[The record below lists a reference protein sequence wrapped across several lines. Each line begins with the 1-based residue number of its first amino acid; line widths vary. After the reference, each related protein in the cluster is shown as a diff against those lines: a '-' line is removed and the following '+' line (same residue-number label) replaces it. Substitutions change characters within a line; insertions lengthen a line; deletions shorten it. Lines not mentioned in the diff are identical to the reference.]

1 MIKKKIMIKGTCRG
15 EISFARLRKAIFLL
29 LTLFLFSPTTLY
41 SQELTTPPPY
51 GGGGQGGEALS
62 LRSCLERGLENNY
75 SLRITRNEEQV
86 SKNNATLGNAGYL
99 PTLDFS
105 AGYSGSLENTTA
117 KVRDTGE
124 TVKQNGIFDQ
134 TVNAGVNLNWTLFDG
149 FNITANY
156 QKLKEL
162 ERQGETNTRIAIEDL
177 IASLAA
183 EYYNYVQQK
192 IRLQNFRY
200 AVSLSKERLRIVEER
215 YHIGNFSRLDYQQ
228 AKVDFNA
235 DSAKYMKQQ
244 ELLHTSRIQLNELMA
259 NKDVDQP
266 LTIED
271 SVIRVKTDLRFGELW
286 DATLRT
292 NASLLW
298 AEQNNRL
305 AQLDYKKVLSR
316 NYPYLRMNTGYGY
329 TFNKYDVNANSQ
341 RGNLGLNFG
350 VTVGFNIFDGN
361 RRREK
366 NNARIAIKN
375 ARLQREQLEQGLK
388 ADLSNLWQA
397 YQNNIE
403 MLNLERQNLV
413 AAKENHE
420 IAMERYMLGNL
431 SGIEMREAQK
441 SLLDAEE
448 RILSAEYDTK
458 LCEISLL
465 QISGKIT
472 RYLE

>member
-1 MIKKKIMIKGTCRG
+1 M
-15 EISFARLRKAIFLL
+15 
-29 LTLFLFSPTTLY
+29 
-41 SQELTTPPPY
+41 
-51 GGGGQGGEALS
+51 
-62 LRSCLERGLENNY
+62 
-75 SLRITRNEEQV
+75 
-86 SKNNATLGNAGYL
+86 
-99 PTLDFS
+99 
-105 AGYSGSLENTTA
+105 
-117 KVRDTGE
+117 
-124 TVKQNGIFDQ
+124 FDQ
-134 TVNAGVNLNWTLFDG
+134 TLDAGINLNWTIFDG

-156 QKLKEL
+156 QRLKEL

-177 IASLAA
+177 IANIAA

-192 IRLQNFRY
+192 IRLKNFRY

-235 DSAKYMKQQ
+235 DSAQYMKQQ

-266 LTIED
+266 FIIQDSLINVTASLNFEELWNATLTI
-271 SVIRVKTDLRFGELW
+271 
-286 DATLRT
+286 
-292 NASLLW
+292 NASLLR
-298 AEQNNRL
+298 AEQNNTL
-305 AQLDYKKVLSR
+305 ARLDYKKVCSR
-316 NYPYLRMNTGYGY
+316 DYPYVKMNGGYGY
-329 TFNKYDVNANSQ
+329 TLN
-341 RGNLGLNFG
+341 NL
-350 VTVGFNIFDGN
+350 FDGN
-361 RRREK
+361 RRRERK
-366 NNARIAIKN
+366 NARIAVQN
-375 ARLQREQLEQGLK
+375 ARLEREQLEQALR

-397 YQNNIE
+397 YQNNLQ

-465 QISGKIT
+465 QISGKVA
-472 RYLE
+472 RYME

>member
-1 MIKKKIMIKGTCRG
+1 MKRIV
-15 EISFARLRKAIFLL
+15 LIFIATACTALGL
-29 LTLFLFSPTTLY
+29 YAQPAPTYTLK
-41 SQELTTPPPY
+41 
-51 GGGGQGGEALS
+51 
-62 LRSCLERGLENNY
+62 SCLEQGLLNNY
-75 SLRITRNEEQV
+75 SLRIVRNEEQV

-99 PTLDFS
+99 PTLGLS
-105 AGYSGSLENTTA
+105 AGYKGTIDNTETKA
-117 KVRDTGE
+117 RATGE
-124 TVKQNGIFDQ
+124 TTKDNGVFDQ
-134 TVNAGVNLNWTLFDG
+134 TLDAGINLNWTIFDG

-156 QKLKEL
+156 QRLKEL

-177 IASLAA
+177 IANIAA

-192 IRLQNFRY
+192 IRLKNFRY

-235 DSAKYMKQQ
+235 DSAQYMKQQ

-266 LTIED
+266 FIIQDSLINVTASLNFEELWNATLTI
-271 SVIRVKTDLRFGELW
+271 
-286 DATLRT
+286 
-292 NASLLW
+292 NASLLR
-298 AEQNNRL
+298 AEQNSTL
-305 AQLDYKKVLSR
+305 ARLDYKKVCSR
-316 NYPYLRMNTGYGY
+316 DYPYVKMNGGYGY
-329 TFNKYDVNANSQ
+329 TLNKYDISANS
-341 RGNLGLNFG
+341 RRSNLGLNFG
-350 VTVGFNIFDGN
+350 VTVGFNLFDGT
-361 RRREK
+361 RRRARK
-366 NNARIAIKN
+366 NARIAEQH
-375 ARLQREQLEQGLK
+375 ARQAREQLEQALR

-397 YQNNIE
+397 YQNNLQ

-465 QISGKIT
+465 QISGKVA
-472 RYLE
+472 RYME

>member
-1 MIKKKIMIKGTCRG
+1 MQAQQPQIY
-15 EISFARLRKAIFLL
+15 
-29 LTLFLFSPTTLY
+29 TLK
-41 SQELTTPPPY
+41 
-51 GGGGQGGEALS
+51 
-62 LRSCLERGLENNY
+62 SCLEYGLQNNY
-75 SLRITRNEEQV
+75 SLQIVRNEEQV
-86 SKNNATLGNAGYL
+86 SRNNATPGNAGYL
-99 PTLDFS
+99 PTLDFT
-105 AGYSGSLENTTA
+105 AGYKGTVDNTNT
-117 KVRDTGE
+117 KVRGTGE
-124 TVKQNGIFDQ
+124 SVKENGVFDQ
-134 TVNAGVNLNWTLFDG
+134 TLNVGLNLNWTIFDG

-162 ERQGETNTRIAIEDL
+162 QLQGETNTRIAIEDL
-177 IASLAA
+177 IANLAA

-192 IRLQNFRY
+192 IRLKNFRY

-235 DSAKYMKQQ
+235 DSAQYMKQQ

-266 LTIED
+266 FIIQDSLINVTASLNFEELWNATLTI
-271 SVIRVKTDLRFGELW
+271 
-286 DATLRT
+286 
-292 NASLLW
+292 NASLLR
-298 AEQNNRL
+298 AEQNNTL
-305 AQLDYKKVLSR
+305 ARLDYKKVCSR
-316 NYPYLRMNTGYGY
+316 DYPYVKMNGGYGY
-329 TFNKYDVNANSQ
+329 TLNKYDISANS
-341 RGNLGLNFG
+341 RRSNLGLNFG
-350 VTVGFNIFDGN
+350 VTVGFNLFDGN
-361 RRREK
+361 RRRERK
-366 NNARIAIKN
+366 NARIAVQN
-375 ARLQREQLEQGLK
+375 ARLEREQLEQALR

-397 YQNNIE
+397 YQNNLQ

-465 QISGKIT
+465 QISGKVA
-472 RYLE
+472 RYME

>member
-1 MIKKKIMIKGTCRG
+1 MKRTILSVIAILCTA
-15 EISFARLRKAIFLL
+15 FALQAQSVPTY
-29 LTLFLFSPTTLY
+29 TLK
-41 SQELTTPPPY
+41 
-51 GGGGQGGEALS
+51 
-62 LRSCLERGLENNY
+62 SCLELGLQNNY
-75 SLRITRNEEQV
+75 SLRITRNDEQV

-99 PTLDFS
+99 PTLDLS
-105 AGYSGSLENTTA
+105 AGYKGTLDNTDT
-117 KVRDTGE
+117 KVRATGE
-124 TVKQNGIFDQ
+124 TNSENGVFDQ
-134 TVNAGVNLNWTLFDG
+134 TFNAGINLNWTIFDG
-149 FNITANY
+149 FNITTNY

-162 ERQGETNTRIAIEDL
+162 ERQGETNTRIAVEDL
-177 IASLAA
+177 IANLAA

-192 IRLQNFRY
+192 IRLKNFRY

-244 ELLHTSRIQLNELMA
+244 ELLHTSRIRLNELMA
-259 NKDVDQP
+259 NENVDQP
-266 LTIED
+266 ISIQD
-271 SVIRVKTDLRFGELW
+271 SLINVQARLNFAELW
-286 DATLRT
+286 DATLQT
-292 NASLLW
+292 NASLLK
-298 AEQNNRL
+298 AEQNNTLARL
-305 AQLDYKKVLSR
+305 DFKKVSSR
-316 NYPYLRMNTGYGY
+316 DYPYVKMNGGYGY
-329 TFNKYDVNANSQ
+329 TLNKYDISANS
-341 RGNLGLNFG
+341 RRSNLGLNIG
-350 VTVGFNIFDGN
+350 LTVGFNLFDGN
-361 RRREK
+361 RKRERR
-366 NNARIAIKN
+366 NARIAIQN
-375 ARLQREQLEQGLK
+375 ARLEREQVEQALR

-397 YQNNIE
+397 YQNNLQ

-465 QISGKIT
+465 QISGKVT

>member
-1 MIKKKIMIKGTCRG
+1 MRRTIL
-15 EISFARLRKAIFLL
+15 SFLIILCTALAAQAQPAPIY
-29 LTLFLFSPTTLY
+29 TLK
-41 SQELTTPPPY
+41 
-51 GGGGQGGEALS
+51 
-62 LRSCLERGLENNY
+62 SCLEQGLLNNY
-75 SLRITRNEEQV
+75 SLRITRNEQQV
-86 SKNNATLGNAGYL
+86 SKNNATLANAGYL
-99 PTLDFS
+99 PTLDLS
-105 AGYSGSLENTTA
+105 AGYRGTLDNTETKLRA
-117 KVRDTGE
+117 TGE
-124 TVKQNGIFDQ
+124 TTKENGVFDQ
-134 TVNAGVNLNWTLFDG
+134 TIDAGINLSWTIFDG

-177 IASLAA
+177 IANIAA
-183 EYYNYVQQK
+183 EYYNYVQHK
-192 IRLQNFRY
+192 IRLNNFRY

-235 DSAKYMKQQ
+235 DSAQYMKQQ

-259 NKDVDQP
+259 SENVDQP
-266 LTIED
+266 FIIRD
-271 SVIRVKTDLRFGELW
+271 SLIDVSDKLNFEELW
-286 DATLRT
+286 NATLQA
-292 NASLLW
+292 NASLLK
-298 AEQNNRL
+298 AEQNNTL
-305 AQLDYKKVLSR
+305 ARLDYKKVSSR
-316 NYPYLRMNTGYGY
+316 DYPYVKMNGGYGY
-329 TFNKYDVNANSQ
+329 TLNKYDISANS
-341 RGNLGLNFG
+341 RRSNVG
-350 VTVGFNIFDGN
+350 VTVGFNLFDGN
-361 RRREK
+361 RRRERR
-366 NNARIAIKN
+366 NARIAVQN
-375 ARLQREQLEQGLK
+375 ARLEREQLEQALR

-397 YQNNIE
+397 YQNNLQ

-465 QISGKIT
+465 QISGKVEQ
-472 RYLE
+472 YLE

>member
-1 MIKKKIMIKGTCRG
+1 MKRI
-15 EISFARLRKAIFLL
+15 L
-29 LTLFLFSPTTLY
+29 
-41 SQELTTPPPY
+41 
-51 GGGGQGGEALS
+51 LS
-62 LRSCLERGLENNY
+62 LIATASTLAIQAQPVPTYTLKSCLEEGLLNNY
-75 SLRITRNEEQV
+75 SLRIARNEEQV

-99 PTLDFS
+99 PTLDLS
-105 AGYSGSLENTTA
+105 AGYRGTLNDTETKLRA
-117 KVRDTGE
+117 TGE
-124 TVKQNGIFDQ
+124 TTKDNSVFDQ
-134 TVNAGVNLNWTLFDG
+134 TLDAGINLNWTIFDG

-177 IASLAA
+177 IANIAA
-183 EYYNYVQQK
+183 EYYNYVQHK
-192 IRLQNFRY
+192 IRLKNFRY

-235 DSAKYMKQQ
+235 DSAQYMKQQ
-244 ELLHTSRIQLNELMA
+244 ELLHTSRIRLNELMA
-259 NKDVDQP
+259 NKDVDAPFLIQ
-266 LTIED
+266 D
-271 SVIRVKTDLRFGELW
+271 SLINVSNILNFEELW
-286 DATLRT
+286 NATLQV
-292 NASLLW
+292 NASLLR
-298 AEQNNRL
+298 AEQNNTL
-305 AQLDYKKVLSR
+305 AQLDYKKVCSR
-316 NYPYLRMNTGYGY
+316 DYPYVKMNGGYGY
-329 TFNKYDVNANSQ
+329 TLNRYEIAANS
-341 RGNLGLNFG
+341 RRSNLGLNFG
-350 VTVGFNIFDGN
+350 VTVGFNLFDGN
-361 RRREK
+361 RQRERK
-366 NNARIAIKN
+366 NARIAVQN
-375 ARLQREQLEQGLK
+375 ARLEREQLEQALR

-397 YQNNIE
+397 YQNNLQ

-465 QISGKIT
+465 QISGKVMQ
-472 RYLE
+472 YLN

>member
-1 MIKKKIMIKGTCRG
+1 MKFLNSINEMKIMIK
-15 EISFARLRKAIFLL
+15 IFSAKGI
-29 LTLFLFSPTTLY
+29 LFLFVALVSFSPLY
-41 SQELTTPPPY
+41 
-51 GGGGQGGEALS
+51 GQGGMGGAPVYTLK
-62 LRSCLERGLENNY
+62 SCLEQGLLNNY
-75 SLRITRNEEQV
+75 SLRIARNEEQV

-99 PTLDFS
+99 PTLDLS
-105 AGYSGSLENTTA
+105 AGYRGTVDNTETKLRA
-117 KVRDTGE
+117 TGE
-124 TVKQNGIFDQ
+124 TSKNNGVFDQ
-134 TVNAGVNLNWTLFDG
+134 TLDAGINLNWTIFDG

-156 QKLKEL
+156 QKLREL

-177 IASLAA
+177 IANIAA

-192 IRLQNFRY
+192 IRLHNFRY

-215 YHIGNFSRLDYQQ
+215 YHIGSFSRLDYQQ

-259 NKDVDQP
+259 NKNVDQP
-266 LTIED
+266 IIIQD
-271 SVIRVKTDLRFGELW
+271 SLINVSASLNFEELW
-286 DATLRT
+286 NGTLQI
-292 NASLLW
+292 NASLLK
-298 AEQNNRL
+298 ANQNNTL
-305 AQLDYKKVLSR
+305 AQLDYKKVCSR
-316 NYPYLRMNTGYGY
+316 DYPYVRMNGGYGY
-329 TFNKYDVNANSQ
+329 TLNKYDISANS
-341 RGNLGLNFG
+341 RRSNLGLNFG
-350 VTVGFNIFDGN
+350 VTVGFNLFDGN
-361 RRREK
+361 RKRERR
-366 NNARIAIKN
+366 NARIAVQN
-375 ARLQREQLEQGLK
+375 ARLERDQLEQALR

-397 YQNNIE
+397 YQNNLQ

-465 QISGKIT
+465 QIGGMVT
-472 RYLE
+472 AYLE

>member
-1 MIKKKIMIKGTCRG
+1 MKRTILIFIAT
-15 EISFARLRKAIFLL
+15 IS
-29 LTLFLFSPTTLY
+29 TTL
-41 SQELTTPPPY
+41 
-51 GGGGQGGEALS
+51 S
-62 LRSCLERGLENNY
+62 LHAQHVTYTLKSCLEQGLLNNY

-86 SKNNATLGNAGYL
+86 SKNNTTLGNAGYL
-99 PTLDFS
+99 PTLDLS
-105 AGYSGSLENTTA
+105 AGYKGTLDNTET
-117 KVRDTGE
+117 KLRSTGE
-124 TVKQNGIFDQ
+124 TTKDNGIFDQ
-134 TVNAGVNLNWTLFDG
+134 TLNAGLNLNWTIFDG

-177 IASLAA
+177 IANITA

-192 IRLQNFRY
+192 IRLKNFRY

-235 DSAKYMKQQ
+235 DSAQYMKQQ

-259 NKDVDQP
+259 NKDVDEAF
-266 LTIED
+266 IIRD
-271 SVIRVKTDLRFGELW
+271 SIIFINNIMNFEELW
-286 DATLRT
+286 NATLQI
-292 NASLLW
+292 NSSLLK
-298 AEQNNRL
+298 AEQNNTL
-305 AQLDYKKVLSR
+305 ARLDYKKVCAR
-316 NYPYLRMNTGYGY
+316 DYPYVRMNGGYGY
-329 TFNKYDVNANSQ
+329 TLNKYDISANS
-341 RGNLGLNFG
+341 RRSNLGLNVG
-350 VTVGFNIFDGN
+350 VTVGFNLFDGN
-361 RRREK
+361 RRRERR
-366 NNARIAIKN
+366 NASIAIQN
-375 ARLQREQLEQGLK
+375 ARLEREQVEQSLR

-397 YQNNIE
+397 YQNNLQ

-465 QISGKIT
+465 QISGKVT
-472 RYLE
+472 SYLN

>member
-1 MIKKKIMIKGTCRG
+1 MKRIV
-15 EISFARLRKAIFLL
+15 LIFIATACTALGL
-29 LTLFLFSPTTLY
+29 YAQPAPTYTLK
-41 SQELTTPPPY
+41 
-51 GGGGQGGEALS
+51 
-62 LRSCLERGLENNY
+62 SCLEQGLLNNY
-75 SLRITRNEEQV
+75 SLRIVRNEEQV

-99 PTLDFS
+99 PTLGLS
-105 AGYSGSLENTTA
+105 AGYKGTIDNTETKA
-117 KVRDTGE
+117 RATGE
-124 TVKQNGIFDQ
+124 TTKDNGVFDQ
-134 TVNAGVNLNWTLFDG
+134 TPDAGINLNWTIFDG

-156 QKLKEL
+156 QRLKEL
-162 ERQGETNTRIAIEDL
+162 D
-177 IASLAA
+177 
-183 EYYNYVQQK
+183 NYVQQK
-192 IRLQNFRY
+192 IRLKNFRY

-235 DSAKYMKQQ
+235 DSAQYMKQQ

-266 LTIED
+266 FIIQDSLINVTASLNFEELWNATLTI
-271 SVIRVKTDLRFGELW
+271 
-286 DATLRT
+286 
-292 NASLLW
+292 NASLLR
-298 AEQNNRL
+298 AEQNNTL
-305 AQLDYKKVLSR
+305 ARLDYKKVCSR
-316 NYPYLRMNTGYGY
+316 DYPYVKMNGGYGY
-329 TFNKYDVNANSQ
+329 TLNKYDISANS
-341 RGNLGLNFG
+341 RRSNLGLNFG
-350 VTVGFNIFDGN
+350 VTVGFNLFDGN
-361 RRREK
+361 RRRERK
-366 NNARIAIKN
+366 NARIAVQN
-375 ARLQREQLEQGLK
+375 ARLEREQLEQALR

-397 YQNNIE
+397 YQNNLQ

-465 QISGKIT
+465 QISGKVA
-472 RYLE
+472 RYME

>member
-1 MIKKKIMIKGTCRG
+1 MKRTILSVIV
-15 EISFARLRKAIFLL
+15 LL
-29 LTLFLFSPTTLY
+29 CITFTLQAQPVPTYTLK
-41 SQELTTPPPY
+41 
-51 GGGGQGGEALS
+51 
-62 LRSCLERGLENNY
+62 SCLELGLQNNY

-99 PTLDFS
+99 PTLDLS
-105 AGYSGSLENTTA
+105 AGYKGTLDNTDT
-117 KVRDTGE
+117 KVRATGE
-124 TVKQNGIFDQ
+124 TTSENGVFDQ
-134 TVNAGVNLNWTLFDG
+134 TFNAGINLNWTIFDG
-149 FNITANY
+149 FNITTNY

-177 IASLAA
+177 IANLTA

-192 IRLQNFRY
+192 IRLKNFRY

-259 NKDVDQP
+259 NEDVDQP
-266 LTIED
+266 INIQD
-271 SVIRVKTDLRFGELW
+271 SLINVHAQLNFTELW
-286 DATLRT
+286 DATLQT
-292 NASLLW
+292 NSSLLK
-298 AEQNNRL
+298 AEQNNNL
-305 AQLDYKKVLSR
+305 ARLDYKKVSSR
-316 NYPYLRMNTGYGY
+316 DYPYVKMNGGYGY
-329 TFNKYDVNANSQ
+329 TLNKYDISVNSH
-341 RGNLGLNFG
+341 RSNLGLNFG
-350 VTVGFNIFDGN
+350 LTVGFNLFDGN
-361 RRREK
+361 RKRERR
-366 NNARIAIKN
+366 NARIAIQN
-375 ARLQREQLEQGLK
+375 ARLEREQLEQALR

-397 YQNNIE
+397 YQNNLQ

-465 QISGKIT
+465 QISGKVT
-472 RYLE
+472 SYLEY